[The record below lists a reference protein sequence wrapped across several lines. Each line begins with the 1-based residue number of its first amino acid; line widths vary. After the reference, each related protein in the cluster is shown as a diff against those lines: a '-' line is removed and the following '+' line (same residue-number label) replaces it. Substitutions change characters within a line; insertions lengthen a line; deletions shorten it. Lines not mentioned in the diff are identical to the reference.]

1 MKTFEITGTVRST
14 VGKKE
19 TKALRAE
26 GKVPCVLYGR
36 NSEPVHF
43 YVSERD
49 FKDVIYTPSVYII
62 NLNVDGKTHQ
72 SILQDTQFHPVNDVL
87 LHADFLEIYDDTAI
101 KISIPIKVEGYAK
114 GMRAGGRLKVEL
126 RKLKVKALPK
136 DLPDNILIKIND
148 LELGESYK
156 VGELSVDNVEFLNPA
171 SNPVVSVA
179 ITRAAK
185 AAASEAKKDGGSNSN
200 GEDKSES
207 ESAE

>member
-1 MKTFEITGTVRST
+1 MKTFEINGTVRST

-36 NSEPVHF
+36 NSEPIHF
-43 YVSERD
+43 CVPERD
-49 FKDVIYTPSVYII
+49 FKDIIYTPSVYII
-62 NLNVDGKTHQ
+62 NLNVEGKVYK
-72 SILQDTQFHPVNDVL
+72 SMLQDTQFHPVNDSL
-87 LHADFLEIYDDTAI
+87 MHADFLEVYDDTPI
-101 KISIPIKVEGYAK
+101 KISVPIKVEGYAK

-136 DLPDNILIKIND
+136 NLPDNVLININN

-156 VGELSVDNVEFLNPA
+156 VGELSLDNVEFLNPA
-171 SNPVVSVA
+171 SNPVVSIA

-185 AAASEAKKDGGSNSN
+185 AAASEAKKDGGSDNKS
-200 GEDKSES
+200 EDK
-207 ESAE
+207 